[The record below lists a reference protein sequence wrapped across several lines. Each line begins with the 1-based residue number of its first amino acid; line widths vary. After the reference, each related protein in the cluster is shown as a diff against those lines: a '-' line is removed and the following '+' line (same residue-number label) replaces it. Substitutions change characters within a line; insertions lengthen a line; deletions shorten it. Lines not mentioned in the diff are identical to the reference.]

1 GEMSQDPTPEHEA
14 LSKQAKPD
22 YEPPSVEEV
31 DTEDAPAVTAAGT
44 ITGDDVVESDM
55 RLKRSLRPLEGAT
68 TRLR

>member
-1 GEMSQDPTPEHEA
+1 MSQDPTPEDEA

-31 DTEDAPAVTAAGT
+31 DTEDAPAVTAAGDVP
-44 ITGDDVVESDM
+44 TGDEPSDL

-68 TRLR
+68 PRLR